1 MLTWSLIVKAGFF
14 LYDLCVVLDFYCSL
28 VNFVNNLVSWFEA
41 KVKCVRTY
49 KFNNL
54 LTVCLT
60 LLRWDC
66 VYTVINEMMLI
77 LIPLALE
84 RSVMMLGEGMR
95 EAIGRFIFLLFSR
108 IL

>member
-1 MLTWSLIVKAGFF
+1 M
-14 LYDLCVVLDFYCSL
+14 
-28 VNFVNNLVSWFEA
+28 NFVNNVVSWFEA
-41 KVKCVRTY
+41 KVKCVRAY
-49 KFNNL
+49 KIINL
-54 LTVCLT
+54 MIVCLT

-84 RSVMMLGEGMR
+84 RSVMMLGEGMQ